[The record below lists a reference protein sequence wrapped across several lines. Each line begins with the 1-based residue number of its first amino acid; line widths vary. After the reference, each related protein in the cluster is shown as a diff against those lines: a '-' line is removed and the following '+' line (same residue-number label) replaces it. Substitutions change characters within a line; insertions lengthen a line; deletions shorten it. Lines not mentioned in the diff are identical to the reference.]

1 MSELLT
7 DREVQVLQLLA
18 DGKTIKDA
26 SRSLKLAESTLKRY
40 AAEIRSKLEAPTTP
54 NAVATAIRRGLND

>member
-26 SRSLKLAESTLKRY
+26 SRSLKLAEITLKRY
-40 AAEIRSKLEAPTTP
+40 TAEIRSKLEAPTTP
-54 NAVATAIRRGLND
+54 NAVATAIRRGLID